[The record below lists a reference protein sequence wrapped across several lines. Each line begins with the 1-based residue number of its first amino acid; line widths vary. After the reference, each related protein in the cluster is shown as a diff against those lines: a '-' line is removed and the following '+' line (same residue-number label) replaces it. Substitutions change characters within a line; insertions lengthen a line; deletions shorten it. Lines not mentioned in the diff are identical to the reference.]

1 MAATQ
6 EPRDYIAEA
15 ARLLR
20 EAGVGTLATVAD
32 GLPNAALVTPA
43 LAPDGAPRLLLSTLA
58 VHTRQ
63 LAAHPACSLLLV
75 GAATN
80 DNPQT
85 APRLC
90 LSGRAAVAESAAARG
105 PYLARHPYA
114 ALYADFADFS
124 FWRLEV
130 TRAQYIGG
138 FAAAAALD
146 PDALRRKIS
155 TGVNG

>member
-1 MAATQ
+1 MAAKQ
-6 EPRDYIAEA
+6 EPRDFVAEA

-20 EAGVGTLATVAD
+20 QARVGTLATAAD
-32 GLPNAALVTPA
+32 GVPNAALVTPA
-43 LAPDGAPRLLLSTLA
+43 LTSDGAPLLLLSALA

-63 LAAHPACSLLLV
+63 LQAHPACALLLV
-75 GAATN
+75 GAAAS

-90 LSGRAAVAESAAARG
+90 LSGRAAITDAAAAR
-105 PYLARHPYA
+105 PLYLAHHPYA
-114 ALYADFADFS
+114 ALYVDFADFA

-130 TRAQYIGG
+130 TQAQYIGG

-146 PDALRRKIS
+146 PAALRREIMA
-155 TGVNG
+155 